1 MKTVLKIAL
10 GIVLGCTVLIVGCV
24 ALIGAGIDEAQDESD
39 EAAIT
44 QADYA
49 SVKTGAQ
56 GNTRKRLIDRFGEPA
71 QQHEFETE
79 GITPDDP
86 IGSECIYYNRE
97 GELAALYQFCIDAQ
111 TGRVESKSS
120 F

>member
-1 MKTVLKIAL
+1 M
-10 GIVLGCTVLIVGCV
+10 
-24 ALIGAGIDEAQDESD
+24 
-39 EAAIT
+39 
-44 QADYA
+44 
-49 SVKTGAQ
+49 KTGAQ

-71 QQHEFETE
+71 QQHEFEA
-79 GITPDDP
+79 
-86 IGSECIYYNRE
+86 ECIYYNRE

>member
-1 MKTVLKIAL
+1 
-10 GIVLGCTVLIVGCV
+10 
-24 ALIGAGIDEAQDESD
+24 
-39 EAAIT
+39 
-44 QADYA
+44 
-49 SVKTGAQ
+49 VKTGAQ

-79 GITPDDP
+79 CITPDDP